1 LLLTDSDKQAF
12 LCALQNGTAG
22 RLPIPYAIGS
32 APICIDTG
40 ASASISNCK
49 DDFIDLRPVQNLHL
63 KGIATGLPIEGI
75 GTLNW
80 TIATDSGTN
89 VTLQIRNALYVPSCP
104 MHLLSPQQLVRQ
116 TKCSGD
122 GFNALAHIGCLR
134 FAGHYRTVLIEP
146 SSNLPILHTVG
157 LSPQALASTSCVP
170 TNISVLAFNAKIDNL
185 TEIQRQLIRV
195 HHRLGHLGFDS
206 IQRLARLGLL
216 PQQLATCPKP
226 LCSSCQLG
234 KAHRVA
240 LPSPGAP
247 LDSGHLLPGDCVS
260 VDQLES
266 NTPGLVPQTRGL
278 LTKTTFQAATLFCNH
293 ASRFLHLACHSST
306 GALEAI
312 AAKRTFEREAAH
324 ANVHIKQYRADN
336 GIFNSSAWK
345 TTCDALQQQTL
356 YCGVNAHHQN
366 GIAERQIRTIVDCSR
381 MMLLHAIHKW
391 PDVIHV
397 DLWPYAL

>member
-1 LLLTDSDKQAF
+1 MALPFTSSPIVPEFRPIAGYPKDLCIFSTVQLHPHIFPILHADQHRSTPPFLFLDLLFTGSHLVSNALTNLRLSWKPPYNLLQDQLLLTDSDKQAF

-104 MHLLSPQQLVRQ
+104 MHLLSPQQLARQ

-170 TNISVLAFNAKIDNL
+170 TNISMTTSLRSNVNSYAFI
-185 TEIQRQLIRV
+185 TV
-195 HHRLGHLGFDS
+195 
-206 IQRLARLGLL
+206 
-216 PQQLATCPKP
+216 
-226 LCSSCQLG
+226 
-234 KAHRVA
+234 
-240 LPSPGAP
+240 
-247 LDSGHLLPGDCVS
+247 
-260 VDQLES
+260 
-266 NTPGLVPQTRGL
+266 
-278 LTKTTFQAATLFCNH
+278 
-293 ASRFLHLACHSST
+293 
-306 GALEAI
+306 
-312 AAKRTFEREAAH
+312 
-324 ANVHIKQYRADN
+324 
-336 GIFNSSAWK
+336 
-345 TTCDALQQQTL
+345 
-356 YCGVNAHHQN
+356 
-366 GIAERQIRTIVDCSR
+366 
-381 MMLLHAIHKW
+381 
-391 PDVIHV
+391 
-397 DLWPYAL
+397 